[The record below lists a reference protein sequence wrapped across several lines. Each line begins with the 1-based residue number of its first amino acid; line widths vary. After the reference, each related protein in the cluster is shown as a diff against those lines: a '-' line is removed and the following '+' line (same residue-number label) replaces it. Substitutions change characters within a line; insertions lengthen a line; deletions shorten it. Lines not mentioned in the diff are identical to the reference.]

1 MMLFKQKYSVSL
13 KDGMVKEEGD
23 LSVCNRKNKEG
34 PLSVDFNTTAFVVER
49 GNVGGGLKH
58 VVFTQTFFQKGP
70 DYGAIVIRTAAGVVI
85 FISLS
90 LILLI
95 VGNMIYTT
103 LTDRVQFRERVIR
116 CDEH

>member
-49 GNVGGGLKH
+49 GNVGGK
-58 VVFTQTFFQKGP
+58 KGP